1 MKHSKIIG
9 ILLIVCVAITFL
21 SVASAA
27 EIVINGEKFNLP
39 DSYQKD
45 EASSTVT
52 KTSTGTDENVIYG
65 NGLEFVTFAINAF
78 NGGATPDLP
87 TGDNYTDKTIKGFEG
102 KYRVDEWGNEE
113 FNYINN
119 NKLIYISK
127 TPDCNLTFEDIIA
140 ESAPEGSS
148 GSVLDIFG

>member
-1 MKHSKIIG
+1 MKHGKIIG
-9 ILLIVCVAITFL
+9 ILLIICVAITFL

-39 DSYQKD
+39 DDFQKD
-45 EASSTVT
+45 NESSTIS
-52 KTSTGTDENVIYG
+52 KSSTGTDENVIYG
-65 NGLEFVTFAINAF
+65 NGVDFVTFAINSF
-78 NGGATPDLP
+78 NSGTPNLP

-119 NKLIYISK
+119 NKLIYICI
-127 TPDCNLTFEDIIA
+127 TPNSNLTFENIIA
-140 ESAPEGSS
+140 ESAPEDNS
-148 GSVLDIFG
+148 GSPFNIFG